1 MLANLWVMEMKIGRI
16 VQNTLAVLTCL
27 AATHLSADVAPGQ
40 KQEVEH
46 LINYLETSSC
56 LMIRNGG
63 SHEGAEAAKH
73 VRRKYNYFRDD
84 ISSTEEFIELS
95 ATRSTM
101 SSKPYEV
108 HCPGEPPMNSAD
120 WLLAELEVYRGER

>member
-1 MLANLWVMEMKIGRI
+1 MKTGKII
-16 VQNTLAVLTCL
+16 PNTLAMLACL
-27 AATHLSADVAPGQ
+27 AAAHLSADVPPAQ

-46 LINYLETSSC
+46 LINYLETSNC
-56 LMIRNGG
+56 LMVRNGG

-73 VRRKYNYFRDD
+73 VRRKYKYFRDD
-84 ISSTEEFIELS
+84 ISSTEQFIELS

-108 HCPGEPPMNSAD
+108 HCPGEPPIKSAD
-120 WLLAELEVYRGER
+120 WLLAELEAFRGERS

>member
-1 MLANLWVMEMKIGRI
+1 MKTERI
-16 VQNTLAVLTCL
+16 LTNTLAILTCL
-27 AATHLSADVAPGQ
+27 AAVCLSADVPPEQ

-46 LINYLETSSC
+46 LINYLETSNC
-56 LMIRNGG
+56 LMVRNGG

-73 VRRKYNYFRDD
+73 VRRKYQYFRDD

-108 HCPGEPPMNSAD
+108 HCPGKPPVKSAD
-120 WLLAELEVYRGER
+120 WLLSELEAFRGDES